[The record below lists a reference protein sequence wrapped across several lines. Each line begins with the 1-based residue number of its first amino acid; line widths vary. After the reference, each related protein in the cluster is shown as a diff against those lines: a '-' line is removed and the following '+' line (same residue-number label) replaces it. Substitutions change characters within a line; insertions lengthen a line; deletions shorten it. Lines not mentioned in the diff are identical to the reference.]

1 MISCIWSFIQ
11 EFKNQ
16 IEIIMHLITNQMVTE
31 DFTKM
36 TTIMEVSKNCLTD
49 HQISFTNQQIFANLH
64 EVLEDFS

>member
-1 MISCIWSFIQ
+1 
-11 EFKNQ
+11 
-16 IEIIMHLITNQMVTE
+16 MVTE

-64 EVLEDFS
+64 EVLEDFSQQIAWKKVT